1 MPDTDK
7 GKKERERWRKM
18 QTVSQKA
25 RKVIQEGQQS
35 GMANFKDETKQD
47 SYLVGENYRQSYSL
61 NVVIRK
67 EIKF

>member
-35 GMANFKDETKQD
+35 GMANFKDEIKQG

-67 EIKF
+67 ETKF

>member
-25 RKVIQEGQQS
+25 RKVIQEGQ
-35 GMANFKDETKQD
+35 
-47 SYLVGENYRQSYSL
+47 
-61 NVVIRK
+61 
-67 EIKF
+67 